1 MPDFIVKVDG
11 IKLSKEQQATING
24 EIHAAVMRGLAKID
38 SGAELNLRIPNKEW
52 LGIWIRNRNFDV
64 GNIKLQVNEI
74 KK

>member
-24 EIHAAVMRGLAKID
+24 EIQAAVMRGLAKID
-38 SGAELNLRIPNKEW
+38 SGAELNLRIPYKEW